1 MTGYSDDMNW
11 PWFLKSGDIPWRKKR
26 LHLIA
31 CYEFSAQN
39 ISMVGESSTVSVWK
53 VKNTGD
59 WIGNDTC
66 CTT

>member
-1 MTGYSDDMNW
+1 
-11 PWFLKSGDIPWRKKR
+11 
-26 LHLIA
+26 
-31 CYEFSAQN
+31 
-39 ISMVGESSTVSVWK
+39 MVGESSTVSVWK